1 MKAPLVSIIIPAYRA
16 GRYITE
22 TLESI
27 RSQTHTAWEVLVC
40 EDGIVD
46 DTRDRVEAFA
56 ATTTQPVRLFQNP
69 SNRGVSHS
77 RNRLL
82 DAAQGEFI
90 AFIDADDLWGPNH
103 LAHSLE
109 RMNAE
114 RTDWI
119 IGGTNLLASDGS
131 VIKRD
136 ILPHP
141 LPLAQIPTRLLAYNF
156 ILTGAA
162 VFSRRVFT
170 DGLRFDPT
178 LTIGEDLD
186 LWIRVIA
193 AGHRPSFSDVATFNY
208 RKHPAS
214 ATGDSANFAEGMA
227 ALYSKYLNNP
237 IVDRREC
244 RNGLFQNL
252 TVTTRMTRRTQPDR
266 SLRAARQLFRLH
278 PLHPSS
284 WLYLARAKL
293 AFTAP
298 PRAA

>member
-1 MKAPLVSIIIPAYRA
+1 MNAPLVSIIIPAYRA

-27 RSQTHTAWEVLVC
+27 RAQTHTAWEVLVC

-56 ATTTQPVRLFQNP
+56 ATTPQPVRLFQNP
-69 SNRGVSHS
+69 CNRGVSLA

-82 DAAQGEFI
+82 DAAQGEFV
-90 AFIDADDLWGPNH
+90 ALLDADDLWAPNH
-103 LAHSLE
+103 LTYSLE
-109 RMNAE
+109 RMKADH
-114 RTDWI
+114 TDWI
-119 IGGTNLLASDGS
+119 IGGTNLLAADGAI
-131 VIKRD
+131 VERD

-141 LPLAQIPTRLLAYNF
+141 LPLPQIPTRLLDYNF

-193 AGHRPSFSDVATFNY
+193 GGHRPSFSNVATFHY
-208 RKHPAS
+208 RKHPSS

-237 IVDRREC
+237 IVDRQKC
-244 RNGLFQNL
+244 RTGLAEYL
-252 TVTTRMTRRTQPDR
+252 SVTTRMTRRTQPAR
-266 SLRAARQLFRLH
+266 SLQAARQLFRLR

-293 AFTAP
+293 AATRTP
-298 PRAA
+298 